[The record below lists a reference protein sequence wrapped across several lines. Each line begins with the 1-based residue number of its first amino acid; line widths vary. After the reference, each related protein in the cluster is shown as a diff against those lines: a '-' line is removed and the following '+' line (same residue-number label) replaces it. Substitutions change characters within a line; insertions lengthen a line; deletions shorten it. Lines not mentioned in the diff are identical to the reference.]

1 MPLIP
6 AQQRGLE
13 HMEDVRIPFVLWL
26 EGEASPNVTAMTAPV
41 AIPVSFHD
49 SATTAQNADVA
60 DERPDLATG
69 GDADV

>member
-13 HMEDVRIPFVLWL
+13 HMDDVHIPFFLWF
-26 EGEASPNVTAMTAPV
+26 EGEASPNLTAMTEPV
-41 AIPVSFHD
+41 AVPVSFHD
-49 SATTAQNADVA
+49 DASMSQNADVA
-60 DERPDLATG
+60 DGRADVATG

>member
-13 HMEDVRIPFVLWL
+13 HMDDVRIPFVLWF
-26 EGEASPNVTAMTAPV
+26 EGEPSPNLTAMTAPV
-41 AIPVSFHD
+41 AIPVSIHD
-49 SATTAQNADVA
+49 DATMSQNADV
-60 DERPDLATG
+60 PDGRAAVATG